1 MPAYQ
6 QMGHQSDNLLAEPA
20 LGGYAGALLS
30 PVNYSAE
37 QVAAQVAGVQAREGF
52 EAVMDPQL
60 YVPDSERGQL
70 RTWPYF
76 PADVDSADL
85 TSETW
90 WASVAHQL
98 AGVCRALGVPAVCS
112 PAVVPRAF
120 SVEYFTS
127 SVRAAELLADHLQ
140 GSGIQLL
147 QTAVVGLADLSQA
160 GRALEIASIVSRTPA
175 DRIYLVL
182 VGDTEPRRELTQVEE
197 LKGAMRLIAALE
209 SADLRVLVGHCS
221 SDLLLWKAAGAT
233 ACASGK
239 FFNLRRFTR
248 SRFEEPAQ
256 GGGQLPY
263 FFEEGLVAFL
273 RDSDI
278 ARVRARGPLSA
289 TTMANPFAVEIL
301 ERLDNEPGTAWLAL
315 SWRQFLHWFVTAE
328 RRLASGELEPRR
340 LLRDAEA
347 VWLRF
352 EDEDVLMEEPRN
364 DGSWLRPWR
373 RAIAEFAT

>member
-6 QMGHQSDNLLAEPA
+6 QMGHQSDNLIAEPR
-20 LGGYAGALLS
+20 LGDYAGAILS
-30 PVNYSAE
+30 PVNYSAD
-37 QVAAQVAGVQAREGF
+37 QVSVQLADVRGRQGF

-60 YVPDSERGQL
+60 YVPESERGQL
-70 RTWPYF
+70 RAWPYF
-76 PADVDSADL
+76 PGDVDSADL
-85 TSETW
+85 SSEAW
-90 WASVAHQL
+90 WKSVAQQL
-98 AGVCRALGVPAVCS
+98 AEVCRRLEVPAVCS

-127 SVRAAELLADHLQ
+127 TVRAAGLLGDCLQ

-147 QTAVVGLADLSQA
+147 QTVVVGLADLSQA
-160 GRALEIASIVSRTPA
+160 GRPLEIASIISRTPA
-175 DRIYLVL
+175 DRVYLVL
-182 VGDTEPRRELTQVEE
+182 VGDTEPRRELAQVEE

-209 SADLRVLVGHCS
+209 GADLRVLVGHCS
-221 SDLLLWKAAGAT
+221 SDLLLWKVAGAT

-263 FFEEGLVAFL
+263 FFEESLVAFL
-273 RDSDI
+273 RESDI
-278 ARVRARGPLSA
+278 ARVRARGPLCA

-301 ERLDNEPGTAWLAL
+301 ERLDTEPGAAWLAL
-315 SWRQFLHWFVTAE
+315 SWRQFLHWFMTAE
-328 RRLASGELEPRR
+328 RRFDAGELEPRR

-347 VWLRF
+347 SWLQF

-364 DGSWLRPWR
+364 NGSWIRPWR
-373 RAIAEFAT
+373 RAIAEYAA